1 MAVVR
6 AAAATLLMLLAA
18 IAGTGNGAD
27 SQSTTFPPNV
37 VDQGYTV
44 LTIAPSVTDARITA
58 SNLPH
63 VVIYDRSAK
72 PGSILLFL
80 AGTGGRPPG
89 PLRFLN
95 RAVERGYRVINLS
108 YIDEPAVSEV
118 CTGATLLR
126 EPECAREFR
135 QKRIY
140 GDNVTGLIR
149 DAPQDSIMNRFAKLL
164 QHLVAA
170 DPSGQ
175 WTQYLDNDSPIW
187 NRIAVAGQSQG
198 GGMAEFIA
206 QRQEVGRIIAFSGG
220 WDFSGPRELASWY
233 LGKNATPRDR
243 YYGTY
248 NVAEPAV
255 NLLSRTYAAL
265 GVPAAQ
271 TLALKLPVRPGE
283 EAHTEGIANPAYRD
297 AWDLVLGN
305 GSL

>member
-1 MAVVR
+1 
-6 AAAATLLMLLAA
+6 MLFAA
-18 IAGTGNGAD
+18 IAGTGGAAD
-27 SQSTTFPPNV
+27 SPSTAFPPNV
-37 VDQGYTV
+37 VDQADTI
-44 LTIAPSVTDARITA
+44 LTIVPSDTDARITA
-58 SNLPH
+58 SNLTH
-63 VVIYDRSAK
+63 VVMYDRAAK
-72 PGSILLFL
+72 PGNILLFL
-80 AGTGGRPPG
+80 DGTGGRPPG

-108 YIDEPAVSEV
+108 YIDEPAVSEI
-118 CTGATLLR
+118 CIGTTLLR

-149 DAPQDSIMNRFAKLL
+149 DAPQDAIMNRFIKLL

-175 WTQYLDNDSPIW
+175 WGQYLDNGSPIW

-206 QRQEVGRIIAFSGG
+206 QRQEVGRVIAFSGG
-220 WDFSGPRELASWY
+220 WDLSGPRELASWY

-248 NVAEPAV
+248 NVAEPAA
-255 NLLSRTYAAL
+255 NLLARIYAAL
-265 GVPAAQ
+265 GVPATQ
-271 TLALKLPVRPGE
+271 TLALNLPVRPGT

-305 GSL
+305 GSP